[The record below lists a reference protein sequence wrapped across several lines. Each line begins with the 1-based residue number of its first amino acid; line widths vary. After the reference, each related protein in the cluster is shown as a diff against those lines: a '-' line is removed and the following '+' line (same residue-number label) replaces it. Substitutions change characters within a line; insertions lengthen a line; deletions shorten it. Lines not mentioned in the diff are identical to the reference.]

1 MSNHRDPTRALL
13 CVAVSAFAL
22 AGCTER
28 PNPALMAG
36 SFDLGRAAEGDPC
49 LARRSY
55 DDATLKGK
63 FDASF
68 VITCRS
74 VTASRSVGTIRSIVQ
89 GPGAMDAVEA
99 TLSCGPA
106 APVRVGPLE
115 GLARRCYDNF
125 LHSDAVVISARS
137 GDRTVIG
144 SAAPALVQPLERGML
159 SLAGSPV
166 GAKDAVRPGVEVAAL
181 APPPRAASTASTAD
195 FDPQSA
201 LLQTIAL
208 NRGGQHIEASRVAND
223 ALSRL
228 PEDAPASTRAEL
240 ALEAALADSN
250 ILFTQTAQEHF
261 ARADAI
267 LAASPDAS
275 SGFLADKRDTYKAL
289 DLINQGQFREA
300 LQLLNRIS
308 GAPAGKDQPLEDPAV
323 IGALNQSAVPRTSA
337 ERAVNVPNARELDKL
352 LLRAQANWAKS
363 VALLALGDATGATT
377 AIQTAE
383 HDLEPLRSG
392 DVNPAVA
399 LWMQARIDRQE
410 GRLAARASNWPVAL
424 AAYDSAADAL
434 RQSAIAT
441 NSGAEPAIAQLL
453 LERAAIVQH
462 EGTSG
467 EPLRAQYARAV
478 DALIDSGMPGGVP
491 PAGLDQ
497 YLDLLVTTNSG
508 AADSASEEDFF
519 RAVQAVNKPA
529 IERQM
534 DRIRSILQA
543 DPAVGAKLR
552 DRTDLER
559 ELTKVRYQ
567 IAELTPEQK
576 DQAADLDRRRA
587 AAQDQ
592 LTRLDTE
599 LAANPR
605 LKLYD
610 EQPATV
616 KEVRAALRPDEAYFK
631 LTELRGKDYAI
642 LITPQNTLIYR
653 VQAPAR
659 ALDALAARV
668 RNSIDGQ
675 LGEGRL
681 EPFDVAAAYTL
692 YRLIAGPAA
701 DKLQHV
707 SALIVDPSGPLER
720 LPIGVLVTDQDSIG
734 KYKAAAA
741 KDPYDF
747 TGVSFLAARTEIST
761 EVSPRSFLIARA
773 LPPSHA
779 RKPFIGF
786 AEPAPPATL
795 AGTNG
800 KVDVGDLC
808 YVDSA
813 ALRALA
819 ASAPPIPAA
828 EVHVAANALGDPNA
842 PIVTQAAF
850 TDTAVEKMDDL
861 SDYAILHFA
870 THGLEEGQWGCP
882 KSPPALVTSF
892 GDANSDGL
900 LSIDEIAALRLDAN
914 LVVLSACD
922 TGAGIRNQEV
932 ARLSGQEEAGS
943 TLEGLV
949 RAFLTANARA
959 VLATHW
965 QVPVDE
971 GTPEL
976 MEDFYTSARTED
988 IGAALQ
994 TAQRQLM
1001 VQPKYSHPFFW
1012 GAYFIV
1018 GDARKAA
1025 LATAPVVTA
1034 SK

>member
-1 MSNHRDPTRALL
+1 MSNHSDRTRALPWI
-13 CVAVSAFAL
+13 AISALAL
-22 AGCTER
+22 AGCTEH
-28 PNPALMAG
+28 PNPALMA
-36 SFDLGRAAEGDPC
+36 SSLDLGRAAEGDPC

-74 VTASRSVGTIRSIVQ
+74 VTASRSVGTLRSVVQ
-89 GPGAMDAVEA
+89 GPGAMDAIEA
-99 TLSCGPA
+99 TLSCGPS
-106 APVRVGPLE
+106 APVRLGPLE
-115 GLARRCYDNF
+115 GVARRCYDTF
-125 LHSDAVVISARS
+125 LRSDAVVISARS
-137 GDRTVIG
+137 GDRTIIG
-144 SAAPALVQPLERGML
+144 SAAPALIEPLERGML
-159 SLAGSPV
+159 TLAGSPV
-166 GAKDAVRPGVEVAAL
+166 GVKSSVRPGVEVAAL
-181 APPPRAASTASTAD
+181 APAPSAATTAGSGD

-250 ILFTQTAQEHF
+250 ILFTQTAEEHF

-267 LAASPDAS
+267 LAATPDAS

-289 DLINQGQFREA
+289 DLINQGRFRDA
-300 LQLLNRIS
+300 LQLLNRVS
-308 GAPAGKDQPLEDPAV
+308 GSPAGKDQPLEDPA
-323 IGALNQSAVPRTSA
+323 ILGALNQSAVPRTSA

-363 VALLALGDATGATT
+363 VALLALGDAAGADA

-383 HDLEPLRSG
+383 HDLEPLRTG

-410 GRLAARASNWPVAL
+410 GRLAARASNWPLAL
-424 AAYDSAADAL
+424 ASYDSAADAL

-453 LERAAIVQH
+453 LERAAILQR
-462 EGTSG
+462 EGTTG
-467 EPLRAQYARAV
+467 EPLRAQYSQAL

-491 PAGLDQ
+491 PAGLEQ
-497 YLDLLVTTNSG
+497 YLDLLVATNSG

-519 RAVQAVNKPA
+519 RAMQAVNKPA

-552 DRTDLER
+552 DRSDLER

-567 IAELTPEQK
+567 LADLTPAQK
-576 DQAADLDRRRA
+576 DQAADLERRRA

-616 KEVRAALRPDEAYFK
+616 KEVRSALRPDEAYFK

-642 LITPQNTLIYR
+642 LITPQDTTIYR
-653 VQAPAR
+653 IQAPAR
-659 ALDALAARV
+659 AVDGLAARV
-668 RNSIDGQ
+668 RDSIDGQ

-681 EPFDVAAAYTL
+681 QPFDVAAAYTL
-692 YRLIAGPAA
+692 YKLIAGPAA

-720 LPIGVLVTDQDSIG
+720 LPIGVLVTDHDSIG

-741 KDPYDF
+741 ADPYNF

-779 RKPFIGF
+779 HKPFIGF
-786 AEPAPPATL
+786 AEPAPPTVAGAT
-795 AGTNG
+795 G
-800 KVDVGDLC
+800 KVEVGDAC

-813 ALRALA
+813 ALRELA

-842 PIVTQAAF
+842 PIITQAAF
-850 TDTAVEKMDDL
+850 TDTAVEKRDDL

-976 MEDFYTSARTED
+976 MEDFYTSSRTED

-1018 GDARKAA
+1018 GDARKNA
-1025 LATAPVVTA
+1025 LTRAPVVTA